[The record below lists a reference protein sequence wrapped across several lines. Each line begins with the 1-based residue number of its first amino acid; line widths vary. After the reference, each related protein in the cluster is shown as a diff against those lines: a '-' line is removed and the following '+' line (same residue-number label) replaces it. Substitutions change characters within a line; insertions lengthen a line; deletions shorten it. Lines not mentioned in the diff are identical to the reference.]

1 MKAVV
6 LSPHLDDAVLS
17 IGATINSL
25 RRGGADVV
33 LVTAFAGDP
42 RREARASYWD
52 AKRGVGDKAR
62 AVALRQAEDDA
73 AVGLLDIKAVNLPF
87 DDFAYAPPRDP
98 DAMFAAMQPQLEDAD
113 MVFIPGWPLLHAD
126 HRYLSVLVLQRL
138 VNGVLFFYEERPY
151 SALPLRI
158 VRRMVRGRTV
168 PSITHET
175 GCDLIWR
182 PSLTR
187 AEDFAA
193 KRAAVACY
201 QGELAALGR
210 HALFGKLHD
219 RLRRREMIGSS
230 GPSAVDEFV
239 FGARR

>member
-25 RRGGADVV
+25 RRRGAEVV

-42 RREARASYWD
+42 RDVKASYWD
-52 AKRGVGDKAR
+52 AKRGVGDKAH

-73 AVGLLDIKAVNLPF
+73 AVGLLQIKSVNLPF

-98 DAMFAAMQPQLEDAD
+98 DAIFEAMLPQLEDAD
-113 MVFIPGWPLLHAD
+113 LVFIPGWPLLHSD
-126 HRYLSVLVLQRL
+126 HRYLSVLVLQR
-138 VNGVLFFYEERPY
+138 GVTGALFFYEELPY
-151 SALPLRI
+151 GAQPMQI
-158 VRRMVRGRTV
+158 VRRTLRGRTA

-175 GCDLIWR
+175 GRSLSWR
-182 PSLTR
+182 PALTR

-201 QGELAALGR
+201 KGELAALGR
-210 HALFGKLHD
+210 HAMFGKLHD
-219 RLRRREMIGSS
+219 RLWRREMIGSVNGS
-230 GPSAVDEFV
+230 GVDDFV
-239 FGARR
+239 FGERR